1 LDIILEWPGITQEE
15 YMPQETFTHTIAMDF
30 DVTTLAQ
37 STWWKN
43 LEEIKLKLAIANATI
58 QSNLRVTWQGNAAT
72 EFFAVY
78 EPMYRNLSNQIQR
91 MEDMAKKF
99 QTEILDFDYMDR
111 NLHP

>member
-1 LDIILEWPGITQEE
+1 
-15 YMPQETFTHTIAMDF
+15 MPQETFTHTIAMNF
-30 DVTTLAQ
+30 ETTSLAQ
-37 STWWKN
+37 STWAKN
-43 LEEIKLKLAIANATI
+43 LEDIKLKLATANATI

-91 MEDMAKKF
+91 MEDMAKTF
-99 QTEILDFDYMDR
+99 QNEILDFDYMER